1 MSYMFRPI
9 LAAAA
14 IAFALPAFAQ
24 TAPATSPATTDATP
38 STMSAPAA
46 APTAK
51 TQESKAPE
59 TKTPASAAKSSSV
72 ATKDKVALAGKT
84 ESKRHHH
91 HKVTEGKQLAKN
103 EAKPAATGS
112 EKTPVTK

>member
-1 MSYMFRPI
+1 MFRPI

-24 TAPATSPATTDATP
+24 TAPTTAPATTDATP

-51 TQESKAPE
+51 APE
-59 TKTPASAAKSSSV
+59 VKTSDAKSSSV
-72 ATKDKVALAGKT
+72 ASKDKVALAGKT
-84 ESKRHHH
+84 GSRRHHH
-91 HKVTEGKQLAKN
+91 HKVTDGKQLAKN
-103 EAKPAATGS
+103 EAKPATTGAA
-112 EKTPVTK
+112 KTSVTK